1 MRSWWSSSWSGGA
14 DSGAGGWRSTRETH
28 LLSGGF
34 GWRPTRKTHLL
45 SGRFRIHLMGPFP
58 KSDPLTL
65 RGALQSKVALQEAVA
80 RCWGRGDPCQPDT
93 PEQVRLGVRFHS
105 GGESPRPTSSSLFG
119 FYSVF
124 FLGLR

>member
-34 GWRPTRKTHLL
+34 
-45 SGRFRIHLMGPFP
+45 RIHLMGPFP
-58 KSDPLTL
+58 KSDLSTL
-65 RGALQSKVALQEAVA
+65 RGALQSKIALQEAVA
-80 RCWGRGDPCQPDT
+80 RCGGRGDPCQPDT

-105 GGESPRPTSSSLFG
+105 SGESPRPTPPSSFG
-119 FYSVF
+119 LYSFF